1 MISLILKLL
10 YLIFLKDTAQALSDF
25 SQMLNKYP
33 IDGFALVVGRHTE

>member
-10 YLIFLKDTAQALSDF
+10 YLIFLKDTAQVISGF
-25 SQMLNKYP
+25 SQTLNKYS